1 MMERR
6 DHRITRTRGMTKYSI
21 EFSFGTRGSF
31 FDVGRSGQ
39 GLDRRGGVA
48 AMTGCGFRQTS
59 IDSFRGWTFATKIS
73 RRFLGYFSDVSVELD
88 GNGCI

>member
-6 DHRITRTRGMTKYSI
+6 DCHITRTRGMTKYSI
-21 EFSFGTRGSF
+21 EFSFRMRGSF
-31 FDVGRSGQ
+31 FDVRQSGE

-48 AMTGCGFRQTS
+48 AMMGCGFRQTS
-59 IDSFRGWTFATKIS
+59 IVSFQGWTFATKIS